1 MNTISILLGLL
12 CLATMFKPRFI
23 KQSRDNKGRFSK
35 LSAKMPAKKELARK
49 QIEWTPIINS
59 LNS

>member
-1 MNTISILLGLL
+1 
-12 CLATMFKPRFI
+12 MFKPRFI